1 MGLIWGNHLSFI
13 AKGICLDIKYHE
25 DIKKLLLQTIN
36 TGFGEYDK
44 IINISISRY
53 KSITIQYYKLSIIY
67 LLS

>member
-36 TGFGEYDK
+36 TGFGEYD
-44 IINISISRY
+44 
-53 KSITIQYYKLSIIY
+53 
-67 LLS
+67 